1 MNFKKP
7 VMKYKSSLLFRIVSQ
22 SLLLI
27 AVFIGIQVWQSL
39 GVIKGQAPIILDQS
53 LEGNEID
60 LRQYQSKPVV
70 IYFWAEWCPICKYET
85 PVINELAKNYQVISV
100 ATFAENKQDIMQY
113 LKDES
118 IDMPVIYDEN
128 NKWARLYNVNAV
140 PTSFIIDAKGN
151 VRFVEKGFTSSIGLR
166 LRLWWVR

>member
-1 MNFKKP
+1 MNFKKL

-27 AVFIGIQVWQSL
+27 VVFIGIQVWQSL

-100 ATFAENKQDIMQY
+100 ATFAENKQGIMQY

-128 NKWARLYNVNAV
+128 DEWARLYNVNAV
-140 PTSFIIDAKGN
+140 PASFIIDEKGN

-166 LRLWWVR
+166 LRLWWVK